1 MVKLPAKVKR
11 VQTALDRIERGLWHD
26 LTLSQC
32 CDYIAWLSRFK
43 VVPAEVWEPMC
54 EQATRLLEEGGE
66 FD

>member
-1 MVKLPAKVKR
+1 MAKIPAKVKR
-11 VQTALDRIERGLWHD
+11 VQRALNQMELGKYHD

-43 VVPAEVWEPMC
+43 VAPAEVWEPMC